1 MLAKA
6 LTVKGLAALGVLAL
20 GGVSAAGATGN
31 LPDAAQDGL
40 ANAASHVGVTL
51 PASHENHPSKDRHP
65 GESDDAPVTPT
76 TGANHGSEVSDAAHA
91 TYPTGRDK
99 GEAVSTVARGDHGG
113 PPASVGQPD
122 VTPNGNSPSTGA
134 PVPTPNEGGIGTGST
149 ASDGANA
156 TGTDHA
162 APQAADGSANAGDH
176 PSGP

>member
-6 LTVKGLAALGVLAL
+6 FTVKGLATLGVLAL

-31 LPDAAQDGL
+31 LPSEAQDGL

-51 PASHENHPSKDRHP
+51 PASHESHPSKDSHP
-65 GESDDAPVTPT
+65 GRPDAAPVTPT
-76 TGANHGSEVSDAAHA
+76 TGANHGSEVSEAAHA
-91 TYPTGRDK
+91 TYASGREK

-113 PPASVGQPD
+113 PPTSVGNPN
-122 VTPNGNSPSTGA
+122 VTPNVTTPSTGA

-149 ASDGANA
+149 ASDGANS
-156 TGTDHA
+156 TGADHA
-162 APQAADGSANAGDH
+162 APAASAGSANAGDH